1 MFKGIVQGVGT
12 IKKISKSDDRQRHGI
27 IFPKNILQSVEVN
40 SVMLVNGCS
49 LTVVRITGNVVYFD
63 IDQALNTTTF
73 DWLDVGSKV
82 NLEIHPK
89 FGVTV
94 GRGGL
99 TGQIKGIANINN
111 IIKEDDYFQVF
122 IDIPKSLTDNIS
134 ERDDI
139 GINGISTCIDTMSDS
154 IACINYP
161 LDLLSSTNL
170 SMLEKDSVVNVEILN
185 EW

>member
-1 MFKGIVQGVGT
+1 MGT

-99 TGQIKGIANINN
+99 TGQSKVLLTS
-111 IIKEDDYFQVF
+111 IILLKKMIIF
-122 IDIPKSLTDNIS
+122 KCL
-134 ERDDI
+134 
-139 GINGISTCIDTMSDS
+139 S
-154 IACINYP
+154 IY
-161 LDLLSSTNL
+161 L
-170 SMLEKDSVVNVEILN
+170 KV
-185 EW
+185 

>member
-1 MFKGIVQGVGT
+1 M
-12 IKKISKSDDRQRHGI
+12 
-27 IFPKNILQSVEVN
+27 
-40 SVMLVNGCS
+40 
-49 LTVVRITGNVVYFD
+49 
-63 IDQALNTTTF
+63 
-73 DWLDVGSKV
+73 
-82 NLEIHPK
+82 
-89 FGVTV
+89 
-94 GRGGL
+94 
-99 TGQIKGIANINN
+99 
-111 IIKEDDYFQVF
+111 F